1 MRKRIVLVEDNME
14 MRENTAEILELA
26 GYTVFTASNGK
37 EGVKAVQSEM
47 PDLVICDIMMP
58 QLDGYGVLHMLSK
71 NPKTAAIPFI
81 FLTAKAEKNDFR
93 KGMTLGA
100 DDYLTKPFDD
110 IELLNVVETRLR
122 KSEILQAEFAKTAE
136 GVADFMDQARG
147 MEQLVRVSRER
158 LPRKYG
164 RRDLIYREGNY
175 PNEMYFLVTGKVKTY
190 RANTDGKELV
200 TGLYKE
206 GDFFGYTALLE
217 GEVYADSAMA
227 LDDAEL
233 LAISKDDF
241 FMLLFNN
248 RDVASRFI
256 KMLSDSVAEK
266 EERLL
271 RLAYNSVRKRLADA
285 LLLYRERYKKTDEE
299 PFSMTIPREELA
311 SLVGTATETVIRA
324 LSDFKDE
331 KLVDVKNSVI
341 TLLEP
346 DKLSKVKN

>member
-1 MRKRIVLVEDNME
+1 MEKRIVLIEDNIE

-26 GYTVFTASNGK
+26 GYKVTTASSGK
-37 EGVKAVQSEM
+37 EGVKKVQSEE

-122 KSEILQAEFAKTAE
+122 KGEILRAEFAKTAE
-136 GVADFMDQARG
+136 GINEFMDQARG
-147 MEQLVRVSRER
+147 MDQLVKVSRER

-164 RRDLIYREGNY
+164 RRDWIYREGNY
-175 PNEMYFLVTGKVKTY
+175 PNEIYFIIAGKIKTY
-190 RANTDGKELV
+190 RTNTDGKELV

-217 GEVYADSAMA
+217 GEAHADSAMA

-233 LAISKDDF
+233 LSISKDDF

-285 LLLYRERYKKTDEE
+285 LLLYRERYRKTDEE

-324 LSDFKDE
+324 LSDFKEE
-331 KLVDVKNSVI
+331 KMVDVRNSVI
-341 TLLEP
+341 TILEP
-346 DKLSKVKN
+346 DKLSRIKN